1 MISHPFMKLAQP
13 GDPPRHPAVM
23 QDETYMEPDMPKYPV
38 ALAME
43 EAPAHAPFDV

>member
-1 MISHPFMKLAQP
+1 MRPTQP
-13 GDPPRHPAVM
+13 GDPPRHPLVM
-23 QDETYMEPDMPKYPV
+23 QDETYVEPDMSQYPVV